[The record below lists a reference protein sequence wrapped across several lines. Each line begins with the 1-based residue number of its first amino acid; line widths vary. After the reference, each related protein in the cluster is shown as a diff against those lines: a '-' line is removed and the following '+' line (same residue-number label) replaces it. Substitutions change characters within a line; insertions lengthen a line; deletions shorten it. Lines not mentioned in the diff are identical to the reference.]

1 MKNATKAK
9 KESESIGELIGV
21 NGNDW
26 DVPLDMETRVD
37 FKRMGNLTCCCSNYY
52 NGLNTG

>member
-1 MKNATKAK
+1 MKNAAKAK

-26 DVPLDMETRVD
+26 DAPLDVETHVD
-37 FKRMGNLTCCCSNYY
+37 FKRMGNLTCCCINYY